1 MEHRDKFRSFCVTV
15 VVVMGDFR
23 QKSIPSLHNYGVLC
37 HDGRSRMV
45 STTIIF
51 ANFAA
56 YGKKSYI

>member
-1 MEHRDKFRSFCVTV
+1 MV
-15 VVVMGDFR
+15 VGMGHFR
-23 QKSIPSLHNYGVLC
+23 QKWIPSLHNYGVLC

-51 ANFAA
+51 ANFVA